1 MFSRIW
7 NKPIIKVDKQG
18 EICPEN
24 FEEPLPED
32 FESFQ
37 LGDTPTEDYDQMLF
51 SGSCFT
57 GNKLINKENEVLDKY
72 KCDYQTHNHDDLCE
86 THDKPINDDKW
97 AGDYCE
103 EIWGCWEFEDNAVV
117 RDKNGDVIDR
127 FHCIH
132 FHKNQKERFGHLKKA
147 KKMIESCSS
156 YQTVVKQLK
165 KIKNLR
171 RHFMKS

>member
-1 MFSRIW
+1 MNNINHWINDICIDNEAPPSPQKSRLFSMFSRIW

-86 THDKPINDDKW
+86 THDKPINDDK
-97 AGDYCE
+97 
-103 EIWGCWEFEDNAVV
+103 
-117 RDKNGDVIDR
+117 
-127 FHCIH
+127 
-132 FHKNQKERFGHLKKA
+132 
-147 KKMIESCSS
+147 
-156 YQTVVKQLK
+156 
-165 KIKNLR
+165 
-171 RHFMKS
+171 